1 VTAARV
7 EFVID
12 ELVLH
17 GFAPADRYAI
27 AQALS
32 AELQQLAASG
42 GAAALAR
49 IGTLPSL
56 STAAVNLKPGAR
68 PAAVGAQVARAVHAG
83 MVSGRKGGAR

>member
-1 VTAARV
+1 MSASRV

-27 AQALS
+27 AEALS
-32 AELQQLAASG
+32 AELQQLAASRS
-42 GAAALAR
+42 AADLAR
-49 IGTLPSL
+49 IGTLPIL
-56 STAAVNLKPGAR
+56 RTAPVNLKPGAR

-83 MVSGRKGGAR
+83 LVPRSRERAK